1 MVNQKNKKSIELFH
15 EKTGEVI
22 RIIRFKKPKDFDYFI
37 YSFKSMRYP
46 GYNWRYCKNNGRK
59 GIYCEEKN

>member
-46 GYNWRYCKNNGRK
+46 GYNWRYCKNNGSK